1 MRRNL
6 KKILAVT
13 LSMAMLT
20 TSVTV
25 NNIVTKADDNAGV
38 AVMADDGQNVKTVT
52 FNSIAI
58 RADKNGIDSS
68 WSIPDGLVYKT
79 DYTNVRIYI
88 RKADD
93 IEREYSSDDY
103 AVAANGHVFSEA
115 LADDKTNN
123 QTAVDTVVRN
133 KANTINVY
141 DGNQYVIVVKYV
153 NGTNVVAEGTSNS
166 IAYDNKELNPEKS
179 FNEDAKTMTIKWN
192 AIVGSK
198 KYVVKSGQDV
208 VATVTDMFTK
218 QITVNYEEDKE
229 YTFTVEAYGDED
241 TLITTAD
248 IEKFISPKTTNAAI
262 SGSVVKG
269 VGIITWKAITY
280 AKQYRVYIDGVEKE
294 TVTGLKYTLND
305 MKEDNAYA
313 IKIEALDSEGN
324 VIEINNN
331 EIKLIYSTTEKAPA
345 ENDISKVDTSSWTK
359 LDVKKGTA
367 DNTYYVN
374 SAHDLST
381 AVWWGIYA
389 PHSDAAY
396 HGDRTKCEL
405 GDASAFVFKF
415 TPNNSIT
422 AIWVNGTKYE
432 NPSIYFNHQGDCAE
446 IATSVFDQKENVV
459 TLVYT
464 ENSTEKMK
472 TFAVKVEATLEIDA
486 TAPATQDTIEPST
499 VKEWE
504 ELVGTTANGSKV
516 SKDKTVEISTNSGL
530 NGCYAADTST
540 KWNIT
545 DIMNS
550 KTVFGLVRG
559 NTDSVIID
567 GVEYINAKNAKS
579 TKVYIGNDCIYMDAA
594 LLDAP
599 EGKTEYH
606 TITLTGSTALTFI
619 LKVVGPSSAVDPSKP
634 SAPEGL
640 TNASTDNAPYYFVW
654 QKAEGIKYNVY
665 VDDVILG
672 EQREENT
679 YSLAEYIKGNNLTA
693 GDHVLAVTAVKDN
706 IESDKATVNF
716 TIAANTVT
724 IGESKTEVVN
734 GGTFTFPTDATGYDL
749 DGALYAPGSKYT
761 VTKDVTF
768 EAVDIKATMATGAG
782 IRFSTNNPGLRFQ
795 TTITATKAGTETT
808 DFENYISEEGTLIT
822 TSELN
827 TEKGNPTI
835 ESDSVY
841 TVGKDLMQ
849 IKNSGWYNGQ
859 TGVYYGSVV
868 GIKSYKTNFIARS
881 YVAVKYADGTV
892 KNIYSDMSGVRTVQQ
907 VAQAIKND
915 NRVNETTGKT
925 YYESLSVANKEIVDA
940 FAGAETSTEQ

>member
-38 AVMADDGQNVKTVT
+38 AVMADDEQNVKTVT

-58 RADKNGIDSS
+58 RADKNGIDAS
-68 WSIPDGLVYKT
+68 WNVPDELVYKT

-88 RKADD
+88 SKADD
-93 IEREYSSDDY
+93 VNRDYVANDY

-115 LADDKTNN
+115 YDQGTTNNN

-153 NGTNVVAEGTSNS
+153 NGTDVVAEGISES
-166 IAYDNKELNPEKS
+166 ISYTNNELNPEKS
-179 FNEDAKTMTIKWN
+179 FNEDAKTMTIKW
-192 AIVGSK
+192 APIAGAK
-198 KYVVKSGQDV
+198 KYVVKNGEDV

-218 QITVNYEEDKE
+218 QATINYVEDTE
-229 YTFTVEAYGDED
+229 YELTVEAYGDGEEP
-241 TLITTAD
+241 ISSAE
-248 IEKFISPKTTNAAI
+248 IEKFTSPKTTNADIGA
-262 SGSVVKG
+262 SVVKG
-269 VGIITWKAITY
+269 TGTVTWKTITH
-280 AKQYRVYIDGVEKE
+280 AKTYKVYVDGEEKE
-294 TVTGLKYTLND
+294 IVNEPKFVLND
-305 MKEDNAYA
+305 MVLDQTYTV
-313 IKIEALDSEGN
+313 KIEAYDENSKLIDITGN
-324 VIEINNN
+324 EIEITYTKN
-331 EIKLIYSTTEKAPA
+331 APA
-345 ENDISKVDTSSWTK
+345 ENDINKVDITSWTK
-359 LDVKKGTA
+359 LEVKKGTV
-367 DNTYYVN
+367 DNIYYVN
-374 SAHDLST
+374 GAHGLST

-405 GDASAFVFKF
+405 GDASAFVFQF
-415 TPNNSIT
+415 TPNDSIT

-432 NPSIYFNHQGDCAE
+432 NPSMYFNHQGDCAE

-472 TFAVKVEATLEIDA
+472 TFAVKVEAPLEIDA

-516 SKDKTVEISTNSGL
+516 SKDKTVEISTNGRL
-530 NGCYAADTST
+530 NGCYAADTSA

-640 TNASTDNAPYYFVW
+640 TNASTDNAPYYFAW

-693 GDHVLAVTAVKDN
+693 GEHVLAVTAVKDN
-706 IESDKATVNF
+706 IESDKTTVNF

-761 VTKDVTF
+761 VTEDVTF

-782 IRFSTNNPGLRFQ
+782 IRFSTDNPGLRFQ
-795 TTITATKAGTETT
+795 TTITATKAGTATT
-808 DFENYISEEGTLIT
+808 DFEKYISEEGTLIT

-849 IKNSGWYNGQ
+849 IKNSGWYNGK

-868 GIKSYKTNFIARS
+868 GIKSYTTNFIARS
-881 YVAVKYADGTV
+881 YVTVKYTDGTV

-907 VAQAIKND
+907 VAQAIINDKN
-915 NRVNETTGKT
+915 VNETTGKT
-925 YYESLSVANKEIVDA
+925 YYDSLSEANKLIVDA
-940 FAGAETSTEQ
+940 FAGKETSTEQ